1 MGGDALIPPSSGIAA
16 AVMNRLSSL
25 ARKSTAAAISS
36 AVAWRP
42 SGIIDSKISAARASP
57 SPVATV
63 SIRCWKAL
71 STGPG
76 WMELTRIPRS
86 ATSFAAVRITP
97 TSACLD
103 VA

>member
-1 MGGDALIPPSSGIAA
+1 
-16 AVMNRLSSL
+16 MNRLSSE
-25 ARKSTAAAISS
+25 ARNNTAAAISS
-36 AVAWRP
+36 GVAWRP

-76 WMELTRIPRS
+76 WIELTRMPRS
-86 ATSFAAVRITP
+86 ATSLAAVRMSP